1 MLVVVSNRVRRV
13 LTITSASLVAAC
25 AAHHPPTGAPSAH
38 VVGVGSADSLA
49 AAIRRR
55 VADVPGAVAGIY
67 YRAVDDPG
75 DTLAIDADGS
85 FHAASTMKIAV
96 MIQVFR
102 DADAGR
108 LALGQP
114 IVMRNEFAS
123 IVDGSA
129 YALDPKD
136 DSDSGMYDLVGHS
149 VTVRDL
155 MLRMIQ
161 RSSNL
166 ATNTVI
172 GLVGAARADSTAHAL
187 GATRI
192 RVLRGV
198 EDGKAFERGLNN
210 TTTARDLAALL
221 IAIQQDKAATPAG
234 CAAMRDVLLGQEFN
248 TEIPA
253 GLPAGTK
260 VAHKTGQIT
269 GVLHDA
275 AIVYPA
281 KAPPYVLVVLTS
293 GIPDERVARAMIAD
307 ISRMVYGH
315 FIGMGR

>member
-1 MLVVVSNRVRRV
+1 VIR
-13 LTITSASLVAAC
+13 AS
-25 AAHHPPTGAPSAH
+25 
-38 VVGVGSADSLA
+38 SADSLA
-49 AAIRRR
+49 AAVRRR
-55 VADVPGAVAGIY
+55 VAAVPGAAAGIY
-67 YRAVDDPG
+67 YRAVDAPA
-75 DTLAIDADGS
+75 DTLAIGADSS

-102 DADAGR
+102 DAEAGR
-108 LALGQP
+108 LGLSQP
-114 IVMRNEFAS
+114 IVVHNQFAS
-123 IVDGSA
+123 ITDGSP
-129 YALDPKD
+129 YSLDPKD

-155 MLRMIQ
+155 MRRMIQ

-172 GLVGAARADSTAHAL
+172 GLVGAARADSTAHVL
-187 GATRI
+187 GASHI

-198 EDGKAFERGLNN
+198 EDGKAFAQGLNN
-210 TTTARDLAALL
+210 TTTARDLGALL
-221 IAIQQDKAATPAG
+221 MAIQQDRAATPAG
-234 CAAMRDVLLGQEFN
+234 CAAMREVLLGQEFN

-253 GLPAGTK
+253 GLPAGTR

-281 KAPPYVLVVLTS
+281 NAPPYVLVVLTS
-293 GIPDERVARAMIAD
+293 GMPDEQVARAMIAD
-307 ISRMVYGH
+307 ISRMVYEH
-315 FIGMGR
+315 SIGEGR